1 MAPLAIIVDRPP
13 PLIAFVIEETRLTNI
28 TKDIVKLG
36 PIARIA
42 GVLSVV
48 NGLGGASTSI

>member
-36 PIARIA
+36 DVYKRQ
-42 GVLSVV
+42 L
-48 NGLGGASTSI
+48 